1 MGTGD
6 HPELRPDDGRQARH
20 DGAAHRRRGQH
31 HLHSCLRPDDER
43 GAARA
48 ADDQLM
54 RLSRVTSIGVSRG
67 GSLALFAAAVLLCP
81 TMSAAA
87 APRTQTDARAT
98 PVQVVISGR
107 YRGPKLW
114 RVSKDGH
121 ELWVLGTV
129 APLPKRMV
137 WQTEDIERL
146 LRQTQEVI
154 PAWPSVSI
162 GFHPFTALR
171 LYALWR
177 KAQTNPGN
185 LPLQSVLPPALY
197 ARFSALKLRYAPRD
211 RSIEQLRPILAA
223 RRLYDDTLAA
233 SDLTPHNDIQRMVLE
248 LARQESV
255 PIHKDKLLVK
265 DPLDVMRDLTAIPRS
280 AEIACLQS
288 VVTRLETDVGPMQAR
303 ARAWAL
309 GDVALLRRLPH
320 TDNRDT
326 CLDAVSGSARVR
338 ALLAQAQQDWMS
350 AAVQALAQNRT
361 TLALQS
367 MDLLLGPDGTLA
379 AFQRMGYTVEGP

>member
-1 MGTGD
+1 MPRLRVRSFGARRTGTLTG
-6 HPELRPDDGRQARH
+6 L
-20 DGAAHRRRGQH
+20 
-31 HLHSCLRPDDER
+31 
-43 GAARA
+43 
-48 ADDQLM
+48 
-54 RLSRVTSIGVSRG
+54 
-67 GSLALFAAAVLLCP
+67 LAVVVLLCP
-81 TMSAAA
+81 AMSGAAA
-87 APRTQTDARAT
+87 LEGGRAAQVAA

-121 ELWVLGTV
+121 ALWVLGTV

-137 WQTEDIERL
+137 WQTADIQRL
-146 LRQTQEVI
+146 LGQTQEVI
-154 PAWPSVSI
+154 PAWPSVGI
-162 GFHPFTALR
+162 GFHPFTALH

-177 KAQTNPGN
+177 EAQTNPDH
-185 LPLQSVLPPALY
+185 LPLKAVLPAALY
-197 ARFSALKLRYAPRD
+197 ARFSALKLRYAPHD
-211 RSIEQLRPILAA
+211 RRIEQLRPILAA
-223 RRLYDDTLAA
+223 RRLYDEALAA
-233 SDLTPHNDIQRMVLE
+233 SDLTPHNDIQRTVLG
-248 LARQESV
+248 LARHESV
-255 PIHKDKLLVK
+255 PIHQDKLLIK
-265 DPLDVMRDLTAIPRS
+265 DPIDVMRDLSEIPRS

-320 TDNRDT
+320 TDNRAT

-338 ALLAQAQQDWMS
+338 TLVAQAQQDWMT
-350 AAVQALAQNRT
+350 AAVQALHQNRT

-379 AFQRMGYTVEGP
+379 TLGRMGYRIEGP

>member
-1 MGTGD
+1 M
-6 HPELRPDDGRQARH
+6 
-20 DGAAHRRRGQH
+20 
-31 HLHSCLRPDDER
+31 
-43 GAARA
+43 
-48 ADDQLM
+48 
-54 RLSRVTSIGVSRG
+54 
-67 GSLALFAAAVLLCP
+67 
-81 TMSAAA
+81 
-87 APRTQTDARAT
+87 
-98 PVQVVISGR
+98 QVVISGR

-114 RVSKDGH
+114 RISKDGH

-137 WQTEDIERL
+137 WQTEDIQRL

-162 GFHPFTALR
+162 GFHPFIALHV
-171 LYALWR
+171 YALWR
-177 KAQTNPGN
+177 KAQTNPDH
-185 LPLQSVLPPALY
+185 LPLQAVLPAPLY
-197 ARFSALKLRYAPRD
+197 TRFGALKLRYAPHDQR
-211 RSIEQLRPILAA
+211 IEQLRPILAA

-233 SDLTPHNDIQRMVLE
+233 SDLTPRNDIQRTVLD
-248 LARQESV
+248 LARQASV
-255 PIHKDKLLVK
+255 PIHQDKLFVK
-265 DPLDVMRDLTAIPRS
+265 DPVNVMRDLTSIPRS

-320 TDNRDT
+320 VDNRDT
-326 CLDAVSGSARVR
+326 CLDAVSGSTRVR
-338 ALLAQAQQDWMS
+338 ELLAQAQQDWMN
-350 AAVQALAQNRT
+350 AAVQALDQNRT

-379 AFQRMGYTVEGP
+379 TFERMGYRVEGP